1 VSKPVRVLFLCT
13 GNICRSPTAE
23 GVLRTLAE
31 RQGIAHR
38 FIFDSAG
45 TQGYHV
51 GEPPD
56 PRTIA
61 AAKTR
66 GYDLTALR
74 ARRAASADFH
84 EFDWLLAM
92 DGDHLNWL
100 RNKRPADSPGQMK
113 RFLDFSPEHVGQDM
127 PDPYYGGPDGFERV
141 LDLAEAAGDGLL
153 ETLLR

>member
-1 VSKPVRVLFLCT
+1 MSKPVRVLFVCT

-23 GVLRTLAE
+23 GVLRALAE
-31 RQGIAHR
+31 RQGVAHR
-38 FIFDSAG
+38 FTFDSAG

-61 AAKTR
+61 AAKAR
-66 GYDLTALR
+66 GYDLTVLR
-74 ARRAASADFH
+74 ARRAVSADFH

-100 RNKRPADSPGQMK
+100 LNQRPADSPGQMK
-113 RFLDFSPEHVGQDM
+113 RFLDFSPAHVGQDM
-127 PDPYYGGPDGFERV
+127 PDPYYGDPEGFERV
-141 LDLAEAAGDGLL
+141 LNLAEAAGEGLL
-153 ETLLR
+153 KALLR